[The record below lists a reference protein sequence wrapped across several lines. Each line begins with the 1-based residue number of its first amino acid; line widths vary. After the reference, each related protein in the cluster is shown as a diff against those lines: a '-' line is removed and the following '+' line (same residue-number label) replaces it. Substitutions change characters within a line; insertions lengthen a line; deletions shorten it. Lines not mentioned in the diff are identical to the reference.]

1 MAERKSFLVYRDWE
15 DSFSDLSVEQI
26 GTLFLAMFAYVNRGQ
41 FYDGEDPVIKAIF
54 NFVRHTFDRDDEKYR
69 KRCEQNSQNAKKR
82 SQNQR
87 EADSEETGAAEGS
100 QGDSKEADATEHT
113 QPVARE
119 ANASERC
126 GAQANAADIDK
137 DKDKDIDR
145 DKDRDRDK
153 EKDICLAAASPIPA
167 ESEAAAGKKEFCL
180 AAEDGNGGCSG
191 KPQEANAS
199 PAQTARQEPLTADD
213 QETAS
218 WFADRCRAV
227 TGISPDHA
235 QQKTL
240 ADWYKKHGEA
250 AVERLFD
257 EAKAHNAQRFG
268 YFSAIMRR
276 WEKTGVPGGQAK
288 NRPQRG
294 PEPRRDPSPAET
306 ARQQA
311 ALEENQRQLEK
322 LLSDTAWME
331 DERGT

>member
-1 MAERKSFLVYRDWE
+1 MTERKSFVVYQDWKRL
-15 DSFSDLSVEQI
+15 FKRLSKEQKGDI
-26 GTLFLAMFAYVNRGQ
+26 FDAMFDYQESGQ
-41 FYDGEDPVIKAIF
+41 PYDGDDVAVGVAFDAMQI
-54 NFVRHTFDRDDEKYR
+54 VFDRDDEKYQEQCRRNAENGKKGGRPR
-69 KRCEQNSQNAKKR
+69 KTAPVEEKPPA
-82 SQNQR
+82 
-87 EADSEETGAAEGS
+87 ETGGS
-100 QGDSKEADATEHT
+100 DELPPEPQKPNGFSENPLKPQKADNENDSDNENGNDNGNENDT
-113 QPVARE
+113 V
-119 ANASERC
+119 
-126 GAQANAADIDK
+126 
-137 DKDKDIDR
+137 
-145 DKDRDRDK
+145 
-153 EKDICLAAASPIPA
+153 CLAAASPIPA
-167 ESEAAAGKKEFCL
+167 ESEAAAGKKEVCL

-191 KPQEANAS
+191 KSQEVGSS
-199 PAQTARQEPLTADD
+199 PAQTARQEPLTADN

-218 WFADRCRAV
+218 WLADRCRAV

-240 ADWYKKHGEA
+240 ADWYKKHGEE

-276 WEKTGVPGGQAK
+276 WEKAGVPGGQAK

-331 DERGT
+331 DVRGA